1 MTQRIDGATGSGE
14 ATAMA
19 TQTEDLGRLAEHI
32 AVAKARIEAGDLEG
46 GLVAFRRIA
55 EEQPTIPEVFN
66 NLGAICAAM
75 GRHEEAE
82 AAFTRAT
89 LLTPDTANPWY
100 NRGLMRFQS
109 GQYSGALADFERA
122 TELDPTDPEF
132 RNNEGVVR
140 FQMREFEAARAA
152 FESALALR
160 PSYLAAQMNLVD
172 IDLAEGNFDAA
183 QEAARGLAEIH
194 GEPEVLEK
202 FLECSLVAA
211 LHQLEKA
218 HEDCEWVQTRGA
230 GADFVEE
237 QSLRILRAK
246 QALLGEDTA
255 PTPVVP
261 FAF

>member
-1 MTQRIDGATGSGE
+1 MTQRIDGASTSGE

-19 TQTEDLGRLAEHI
+19 TQTDEMGRLAENI

-109 GQYSGALADFERA
+109 GQYSGALSDFERA
-122 TELDPTDPEF
+122 SAIDPTDPEF
-132 RNNEGVVR
+132 LNNQGVVL
-140 FQMREFEAARAA
+140 FQMRDFDGARAV
-152 FESALALR
+152 FDQALQLR
-160 PSYLAAQMNLVD
+160 PQYLAALMNLVD
-172 IDLAEGNFDAA
+172 IELAQGNFEQAHAA
-183 QEAARGLAEIH
+183 VRSLADSYA
-194 GEPEVLEK
+194 EPEVNEK
-202 FLECSLVAA
+202 LLECSMLAA
-211 LHQLEKA
+211 LNRLEQA
-218 HEDCEWVQTRGA
+218 HEDCEWVQSRAA
-230 GADFVEE
+230 GATIGDEHS
-237 QSLRILRAK
+237 QRILRAK

-255 PTPVVP
+255 PVP
-261 FAF
+261 TSSFSF